1 VRAASQGCQP
11 RIQSS
16 TRLIGWA
23 PTPASG
29 VVSQTGRCA
38 LRREPEETIMTPQR
52 DPELQA
58 IFDALAEIRERHA
71 RGECDPE
78 GRPTAVGRLVD
89 GAQRVEPDQ

>member
-1 VRAASQGCQP
+1 
-11 RIQSS
+11 
-16 TRLIGWA
+16 
-23 PTPASG
+23 
-29 VVSQTGRCA
+29 
-38 LRREPEETIMTPQR
+38 MTPQR